1 MAVASVVFM
10 LLAIFYY
17 EYVPEGAYDEGTFE
31 KKVSE
36 FFFWNNREILAQK
49 KFKLEKDLSEKSSI
63 SSNSD
68 NEDDEKK
75 MKEMTKAEEAG
86 INENNDGEENE
97 GFEEESF

>member
-31 KKVSE
+31 KQFR
-36 FFFWNNREILAQK
+36 FFFWK
-49 KFKLEKDLSEKSSI
+49 KRKIFKLKKDLSEKSSI

-68 NEDDEKK
+68 HQDDEKK

-86 INENNDGEENE
+86 INQNNDGEENE